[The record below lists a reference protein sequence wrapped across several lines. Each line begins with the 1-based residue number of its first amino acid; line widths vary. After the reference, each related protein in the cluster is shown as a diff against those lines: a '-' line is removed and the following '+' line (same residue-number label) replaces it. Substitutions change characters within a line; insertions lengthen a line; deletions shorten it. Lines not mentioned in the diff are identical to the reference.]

1 MTTTSQPVRLHT
13 LLADYPNT
21 LALKKGEVRSP
32 LVGFDFADI
41 KIANQGFKPMVRDQ
55 KFDAGELAIV
65 TYLQAKLYGKP
76 YVLLP
81 AVVMGRGQHHTI
93 AYNAERGTM
102 RPADLAGR
110 RVGVRAYSQTTGVWL
125 RGILQND
132 YGVDIGRV
140 TWVTFEDPHLAEY
153 KDPPNV
159 DRQPAGKVM
168 LDMLLAGE
176 IDAAIVGDKLPDDPR
191 VKYLIPDPHAA
202 AQAWAK
208 KHGFSPVNHFFV
220 VHEKIAQSRPDVLQ
234 EIFRLLAESKKA
246 AGAPADPDPL
256 PLGVAAVRNALGQ
269 IIEYATQQRLIPR
282 RFSVDELF
290 DETTRALRA

>member
-1 MTTTSQPVRLHT
+1 MSNTPQPIRLHT

-21 LALKKGEVRSP
+21 LALKKGDVRSP
-32 LVGFDFADI
+32 LVAFDFADI
-41 KIANQGFKPMVRDQ
+41 KVANQGFKPMVREQ

-93 AYNAERGTM
+93 AYNAERGALH
-102 RPADLAGR
+102 PSDLPGR

-140 TWVTFEDPHLAEY
+140 TWVTFEEPHLAEF

-220 VHEKIAQSRPDVLQ
+220 VHEKVARSRPDVLK
-234 EIFRLLAESKKA
+234 EIFRLLGESKKA
-246 AGAPADPDPL
+246 AKLSVDPDPL
-256 PLGVAAVRNALGQ
+256 PMGLAAVRNALEL
-269 IIEYATQQRLIPR
+269 IIDYAVQQRLIPR
-282 RFSVDELF
+282 PFTIDELF
-290 DETTRALRA
+290 DDTTRVLGT

>member
-1 MTTTSQPVRLHT
+1 MSNTPQPIRLHT

-21 LALKKGEVRSP
+21 LALKKGDVRSP
-32 LVGFDFADI
+32 LVAFDFADI
-41 KIANQGFKPMVRDQ
+41 KVANQGFKPMVREQ

-93 AYNAERGTM
+93 AYNAERGALH
-102 RPADLAGR
+102 PSDLPGR

-140 TWVTFEDPHLAEY
+140 TWLTFEDPHLAEF

-168 LDMLLAGE
+168 LDMLLKGE

-202 AQAWAK
+202 AQAWATA
-208 KHGFSPVNHFFV
+208 HGFSPVNHFFV
-220 VHEKIAQSRPDVLQ
+220 VHEKIAKSRPDVL
-234 EIFRLLAESKKA
+234 EEVFRMLGESKKA

-256 PLGVAAVRNALGQ
+256 PLGLAAVRNALEL
-269 IIEYATQQRLIPR
+269 IIEYATQQKLIPR
-282 RFSVDELF
+282 RFAVEELF
-290 DETTRALRA
+290 DATTRALGA

>member
-1 MTTTSQPVRLHT
+1 MTSPSQPVRLHT

-32 LVGFDFADI
+32 LVAFDFADI
-41 KIANQGFKPMVRDQ
+41 KVANRGFKPMVREQ

-65 TYLQAKLYGKP
+65 TFLQARLYGKP

-93 AYNAERGTM
+93 AYNAERGTL
-102 RPADLAGR
+102 RPPDLPGR

-125 RGILQND
+125 RGILQSD
-132 YGVDIGRV
+132 YGVDPNRV
-140 TWVTFEDPHLAEY
+140 TWVTFEEAHLAEY
-153 KDPPNV
+153 QDPPNV
-159 DRQPAGKVM
+159 ERQPADKVM

-202 AQAWAK
+202 ADAWAK
-208 KHGFSPVNHFFV
+208 KRGFSPVNHFFV
-220 VHEKIAQSRPDVLQ
+220 LHEKIAKSRPDIVR
-234 EIFRLLAESKKA
+234 EIFRLLGESKKA
-246 AGAPADPDPL
+246 AGKPADPDPL
-256 PLGVAAVRNALGQ
+256 PMGLEAVRNALAF
-269 IIEYATQQRLIPR
+269 IIDDAVRQRLLPR
-282 RFSVDELF
+282 PFAVDELF